1 MDASTLTHAHVAR
14 YLGQHCPSRW
24 PVCTAVIA
32 LMLGLTVNSFSP
44 SPATRLLGRM
54 MATAACTFE
63 DDGARRQ
70 SQGSS
75 GVSAYCRYGNIDNIA
90 ILPTVCNGKRTDQVA
105 V

>member
-54 MATAACTFE
+54 ATAACTFE

-75 GVSAYCRYGNIDNIA
+75 GVSAYGSNTVVWQYCLLCVTVSKLIKWRYDS
-90 ILPTVCNGKRTDQVA
+90 
-105 V
+105 